1 MPLGKNADAGD
12 YVKDFEKSDA
22 PQFKGKSKEKRRKM
36 AIAAYLDSKD
46 KKESKM
52 KSFDDIKAEVKEAEE
67 VKPHK
72 MYDPETGKSVMAKD
86 KADHDKYT
94 KMGYTHEKPEV
105 KEISSNKLGNYMRK
119 SSQSAAKPGQSARTQ
134 DKRIAGQSMA
144 DKKIRKKMGYSSTAK
159 VPAGKNESVDEGIIG
174 NLVKKTAKKVGGA
187 VTNRLT
193 TTGRAKIAQK
203 KIDKHNTK
211 IQQKDTIAKANAAG
225 KSAFGLTQK
234 SRAANAK
241 KKLDKIAKKKAAQD
255 TIARAKQLRKGVTA
269 GMEYEGKKMDSAAMK
284 KAMDVFKKRGGKIK
298 KIAPGKAAGYH
309 GKDDP
314 GKGVQGMMDRGDT
327 KGFNRKK
334 KVKSMR

>member
-12 YVKDFEKSDA
+12 YIKDFEKSKA

-52 KSFDDIKAEVKEAEE
+52 KSFDDIRAELNEAEE
-67 VKPHK
+67 VGPHK
-72 MYDPETGKSVMAKD
+72 MYDPKTGKSVMAKD

-119 SSQSAAKPGQSARTQ
+119 SAAAAAKPGVSARTQ

-159 VPAGKNESVDEGIIG
+159 VPAGMNEAAGDCPDGQYYCQRTLTCKPIPDGMKKNADGF
-174 NLVKKTAKKVGGA
+174 LVK
-187 VTNRLT
+187 
-193 TTGRAKIAQK
+193 
-203 KIDKHNTK
+203 
-211 IQQKDTIAKANAAG
+211 
-225 KSAFGLTQK
+225 
-234 SRAANAK
+234 
-241 KKLDKIAKKKAAQD
+241 
-255 TIARAKQLRKGVTA
+255 
-269 GMEYEGKKMDSAAMK
+269 EKKMDSAAMK
-284 KAMDVFKKRGGKIK
+284 RAMDAFKKRGGKITK
-298 KIAPGKAAGYH
+298 VAPGKAAGYH

-314 GKGVQGMMDRGDT
+314 GKGMHGMMDKGDT
-327 KGFNRKK
+327 KNMPKK
-334 KVKSMR
+334 KFMGSMK